1 VIVTLTQRGVS
12 LKIIL
17 FKNGQQFFNSSYI
30 KYILRNFSTV
40 LDAAF
45 DTLLSFLPSRH
56 IVMDFQPSY
65 EHHPGMDGRLNFLA

>member
-1 VIVTLTQRGVS
+1 M
-12 LKIIL
+12 KIIL
-17 FKNGQQFFNSSYI
+17 FKNGNQFLNSSYI
-30 KYILRNFSTV
+30 TEYMRNFSTV